1 MCVCAY
7 LPSNNLFMSFR
18 TIYVSNIIGKRRR
31 VTMNYIELLGF
42 NANKNKSEHSEHVC
56 ASMYPI
62 VFICVYIV
70 LMCY

>member
-1 MCVCAY
+1 
-7 LPSNNLFMSFR
+7 MSFR

-56 ASMYPI
+56 ARVCI
-62 VFICVYIV
+62 QLFLFVFTLC
-70 LMCY
+70 